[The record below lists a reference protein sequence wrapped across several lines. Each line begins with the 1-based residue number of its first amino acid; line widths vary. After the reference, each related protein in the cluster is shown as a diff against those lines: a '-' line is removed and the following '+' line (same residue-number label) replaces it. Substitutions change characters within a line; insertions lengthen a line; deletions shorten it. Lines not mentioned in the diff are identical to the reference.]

1 MSFDSNSST
10 HIANYVTIVEDVNI
24 TLHSKSCGYP
34 LFRITDKITNEEY
47 SLGII
52 MEDWDTYFKIP
63 IDNVKVCLLSEQKE
77 SHFYACLTKEVLEDL
92 VKIKSTYIET
102 YVAQRMIFGDKVPTP
117 RKRLEFEIG
126 YQLISK
132 LSDLLVFKHQE
143 NILNYQAD
151 FLVELKNN
159 LNRDIPSIVI
169 EIDEDGHNDRT
180 PAMEQFR
187 QNVIEYFNNRFIRIP
202 VNRNASQ
209 EEINKI
215 VIETER
221 RIRDLSK
228 ELTLEYTVDINED
241 DFIKQLE
248 DHNIDKDFI
257 KKFLNGDSGD
267 KVFKYTHQEIG
278 EFLGYPITENYES
291 FRKCI
296 KGTVNNPSVFVEGI
310 DYKKVS
316 SSEINFGARKNHK
329 TRDDNRATGGAG
341 HNKVTYLI
349 TRTTFN
355 RICINAHRK
364 PRANQIAHC
373 FAVVYE
379 VAVAY
384 VQRLRE
390 KNIKSGMNTAEK
402 HEQVKER
409 INQLVT
415 QNVKKTN
422 VYKMT
427 TELEEMK
434 NKLEEMTRER
444 DDYKEQA
451 MLQQISLN
459 DLRKK
464 LDALHQL
471 DSEKTHELNK
481 LYKKKDCLSNLE
493 KAIEYIN
500 IEIKRNKK
508 IEEEYTSESDIYSD
522 EDEVESNDV
531 KIVMKADTKT
541 VTKTVKAVTKVVKSK
556 EVKAD
561 TNVVKPKS
569 IKANTKIEPIAKPKN
584 VKADPKVEPIVKPK
598 DVKAVTK
605 VVKPKYVKI
614 DPKVEPIVKPKVEPI
629 VKPKEVKAVTKVVKP
644 KSVKAVTKVEPI
656 VVEPIVV
663 EPIVVEPIVV
673 EPIVVEPIVVEP
685 KYTLAILKKKTIVEL
700 KEICRSNK
708 ICGYSSKKKDE
719 LITFMLAQ
727 KNIR

>member
-52 MEDWDTYFKIP
+52 IEDWNTYFKIP

-143 NILNYQAD
+143 NILNYHAD
-151 FLVELKNN
+151 FLLELKNN

-215 VIETER
+215 VIDTER

-248 DHNIDKDFI
+248 DHNIDKYFI

-278 EFLGYPITENYES
+278 EFLGYPIAENYES

-310 DYKKVS
+310 DWKVAPKLISEQLSKKS
-316 SSEINFGARKNHK
+316 GNEGNG
-329 TRDDNRATGGAG
+329 G
-341 HNKVTYLI
+341 HNKLTYLI

-364 PRANQIAHC
+364 PRAKQIAHC

-379 VAVAY
+379 VAIAY
-384 VQRLRE
+384 AQRLRA

-427 TELEEMK
+427 TELEEMR

-451 MLQQISLN
+451 MSQQISLN

-464 LDALHQL
+464 LDTLHKL
-471 DSEKTHELNK
+471 DSEKTHELEKLNK
-481 LYKKKDCLSNLE
+481 LYKKKDGLSNLE

-500 IEIKRNKK
+500 IEIKRNKN
-508 IEEEYTSESDIYSD
+508 IEEEYSSESDIYSD

-561 TNVVKPKS
+561 TNVE
-569 IKANTKIEPIAKPKN
+569 KAVTNVEKPKN

-598 DVKAVTK
+598 NVKADPKVEPIAKPKNVKADPK
-605 VVKPKYVKI
+605 VVKPKYVKA
-614 DPKVEPIVKPKVEPI
+614 DPKVEPIL
-629 VKPKEVKAVTKVVKP
+629 KPKEVKAVTKVVKP
-644 KSVKAVTKVEPI
+644 KYVKAVTKVEPI

-663 EPIVVEPIVV
+663 EPIVVEPKV
-673 EPIVVEPIVVEP
+673 P
-685 KYTLAILKKKTIVEL
+685 KYTLAILKKKTIPEL
-700 KEICRSNK
+700 KDICKSNK
-708 ICGYSSKKKDE
+708 ISGYSNKKKDD

-727 KNIR
+727 KNIQ

>member
-47 SLGII
+47 SLGIMI
-52 MEDWDTYFKIP
+52 EDWNTYFKIP
-63 IDNVKVCLLSEQKE
+63 IDDVKVCQLSEQKE

-92 VKIKSTYIET
+92 VKIKATYIET
-102 YVAQRMIFGDKVPTP
+102 YVAQRMIFGDEVPTP

-143 NILNYQAD
+143 KILNYQAD
-151 FLVELKNN
+151 ILVELKNN
-159 LNRDIPSIVI
+159 RNRDIPSIVI
-169 EIDEDGHNDRT
+169 EIDEDGHNDRV

-215 VIETER
+215 VIDTER

-228 ELTLEYTVDINED
+228 ELTLDYTVDVDED

-278 EFLGYPITENYES
+278 EFLGYTKGTNNYE
-291 FRKCI
+291 RLRHTI

-310 DYKKVS
+310 DWKPAPALMLEQVS
-316 SSEINFGARKNHK
+316 KNDK
-329 TRDDNRATGGAG
+329 NDKNLGGAG

-355 RICINAHRK
+355 RICINAQNK
-364 PRANQIAHC
+364 PKAKQIAHY

-384 VQRLRE
+384 AQRLRA
-390 KNIKSGMNTAEK
+390 KNINSNMNTTEK
-402 HEQVKER
+402 HQQVKER
-409 INQLVT
+409 INELVT
-415 QNVKKTN
+415 QKVKKTN
-422 VYKMT
+422 MYKMT

-444 DDYKEQA
+444 DDYKEQTIQ
-451 MLQQISLN
+451 QQISLN

-464 LDALHQL
+464 LDTLHQL
-471 DSEKTHELNK
+471 DSEKTHELEKLNK
-481 LYKKKDCLSNLE
+481 LYKKKDGISNLE

-500 IEIKRNKK
+500 IEIKRKK
-508 IEEEYTSESDIYSD
+508 WKEYTSGESGSD
-522 EDEVESNDV
+522 NEESKDV
-531 KIVMKADTKT
+531 KVETKT
-541 VTKTVKAVTKVVKSK
+541 VAKVETNVEKPKTVKVVTKAKADPKVEKLKEVKVVTKVEKPK
-556 EVKAD
+556 
-561 TNVVKPKS
+561 VVKPKEVKVVS
-569 IKANTKIEPIAKPKN
+569 KVVKPKE
-584 VKADPKVEPIVKPK
+584 VKVDPKVEPIVL
-598 DVKAVTK
+598 
-605 VVKPKYVKI
+605 
-614 DPKVEPIVKPKVEPI
+614 
-629 VKPKEVKAVTKVVKP
+629 KPKEVKALKPKSAKADTKVV
-644 KSVKAVTKVEPI
+644 VEPI

-673 EPIVVEPIVVEP
+673 EPIVVEPIVP
-685 KYTLAILKKKTIVEL
+685 KYTLANLKKKTIPEL

-708 ICGYSSKKKDE
+708 IGGYSSKKKDD

-727 KNIR
+727 KNI

>member
-10 HIANYVTIVEDVNI
+10 HIANYVTIVEDINI

-52 MEDWDTYFKIP
+52 MEDWKTYFNIP
-63 IDNVKVCLLSEQKE
+63 IEDIKLCQLSEQKE

-102 YVAQRMIFGDKVPTP
+102 YVAQRMIFGDEVPTP

-159 LNRDIPSIVI
+159 LNRDIPSIII
-169 EIDEDGHNDRT
+169 EIDEDGHNDRV

-228 ELTLEYTVDINED
+228 ELILEYTVDVDED

-278 EFLGYPITENYES
+278 EFLGYTKGTNNYE
-291 FRKCI
+291 RLKHTI

-310 DYKKVS
+310 DWKVAPTLMLEQLSTKKS
-316 SSEINFGARKNHK
+316 GTEGNG
-329 TRDDNRATGGAG
+329 G

-355 RICINAHRK
+355 RICINAQNK
-364 PRANQIAHC
+364 PKAKQIAHY

-384 VQRLRE
+384 AQRLRA
-390 KNIKSGMNTAEK
+390 KNINSNMNTTEK
-402 HEQVKER
+402 HQQVKER
-409 INQLVT
+409 INELVT
-415 QNVKKTN
+415 QKVKKTN

-444 DDYKEQA
+444 DDYKEQTIS
-451 MLQQISLN
+451 QQISLN

-464 LDALHQL
+464 LDTLHQL
-471 DSEKTHELNK
+471 DSEKTHELEKLNK
-481 LYKKKDCLSNLE
+481 LYKKKDGISNLE

-500 IEIKRNKK
+500 IEIKRKK
-508 IEEEYTSESDIYSD
+508 WKEYTSGESGSD
-522 EDEVESNDV
+522 NEESNDV
-531 KIVMKADTKT
+531 KIVMTKT
-541 VTKTVKAVTKVVKSK
+541 VAKVETNVEKPKTAKVVTKVKADPKVVKPKEVKVDPKVVVKSK
-556 EVKAD
+556 EVKP
-561 TNVVKPKS
+561 VS
-569 IKANTKIEPIAKPKN
+569 
-584 VKADPKVEPIVKPK
+584 
-598 DVKAVTK
+598 
-605 VVKPKYVKI
+605 
-614 DPKVEPIVKPKVEPI
+614 
-629 VKPKEVKAVTKVVKP
+629 KVVKP
-644 KSVKAVTKVEPI
+644 KSVKAHPKVEPIVLKPKEVKAVKPKSVKADTKVEPI
-656 VVEPIVV
+656 V
-663 EPIVVEPIVV
+663 
-673 EPIVVEPIVVEP
+673 P
-685 KYTLAILKKKTIVEL
+685 KYTLANLKKKTIPEL
-700 KEICRSNK
+700 KDICRSNK
-708 ICGYSSKKKDE
+708 IGGYSNKNKDE